1 MTPSKS
7 SLITDF
13 GWVFSGNVVYAACQ
27 WLIVLLFSK
36 LGSPEQLGEYALGVA
51 VVTPIL
57 VMANLQIR
65 ALVASDV
72 RDQYSFSQYLSFRGV
87 TLAIAFL
94 AVTGLVLADKMSWHL
109 RGIILVVGLGQVL
122 EYVADAYYGL
132 MQKCGRLDRISRSAM
147 IKGPFSLF
155 ALALLLYSTRDVFWA
170 VGGLMVGR
178 LLVVVAYDSR
188 LRFTENCLMGAVA
201 VRCEWDWNMMWRL
214 LQTAWPFGVIALLA
228 SLNGN
233 IPRYFIEHQA
243 GTRSLGI
250 FAALYSL
257 VAMGTLFINAF
268 GQSVFMPAALSYA
281 ENDGPE
287 FRRIIGRFTLMAA
300 GLGVAAVVIA
310 MLVGKQVL
318 TLLYRP
324 EYADRNLLVQL
335 MVVGGIYWIATAQGY
350 ILTAVRVL
358 REQIA
363 LLVCAVAIA
372 AGGCAWLVPNQGAM
386 GAAHALQMSVA
397 AQCVGGSILLWRA
410 NRKIEKCAVIENGYA
425 ASVELG

>member
-1 MTPSKS
+1 
-7 SLITDF
+7 
-13 GWVFSGNVVYAACQ
+13 
-27 WLIVLLFSK
+27 
-36 LGSPEQLGEYALGVA
+36 
-51 VVTPIL
+51 
-57 VMANLQIR
+57 
-65 ALVASDV
+65 
-72 RDQYSFSQYLSFRGV
+72 
-87 TLAIAFL
+87 
-94 AVTGLVLADKMSWHL
+94 
-109 RGIILVVGLGQVL
+109 
-122 EYVADAYYGL
+122 
-132 MQKCGRLDRISRSAM
+132 
-147 IKGPFSLF
+147 
-155 ALALLLYSTRDVFWA
+155 
-170 VGGLMVGR
+170 MVGR

-188 LRFTENCLMGAVA
+188 LRFTEKCPTGAVA

-214 LQTAWPFGVIALLA
+214 LQTAWPFGGIALLA

-335 MVVGGIYWIATAQGY
+335 MIVGGIYWISTAQGY

-358 REQIA
+358 REQIV

-372 AGGCAWLVPNQGAM
+372 AGGCAWLVPGEGAM

-410 NRKIEKCAVIENGYA
+410 NRKIEKCAVIESNYA

>member
-1 MTPSKS
+1 
-7 SLITDF
+7 
-13 GWVFSGNVVYAACQ
+13 
-27 WLIVLLFSK
+27 
-36 LGSPEQLGEYALGVA
+36 
-51 VVTPIL
+51 
-57 VMANLQIR
+57 
-65 ALVASDV
+65 
-72 RDQYSFSQYLSFRGV
+72 
-87 TLAIAFL
+87 
-94 AVTGLVLADKMSWHL
+94 
-109 RGIILVVGLGQVL
+109 
-122 EYVADAYYGL
+122 
-132 MQKCGRLDRISRSAM
+132 M

-268 GQSVFMPAALSYA
+268 GQSVFMPAALAYL